1 MKKISFIGLAVLLL
15 LSGCAPRFEKQEE
28 VVQDADTD
36 KSKETAIIPKYNISD
51 KFYRA
56 ILPFEPAKARGLVV
70 SNLNTRYDIEEFE
83 TGLMRVAQKQFDP
96 DQYLFQEGQNLGKK
110 TVNLWLNRK
119 FTDAQLKQ
127 ENLEP
132 EDNIGLNP
140 LDPGKGDIDKRNEA
154 NPIYLAHILEHDYL
168 VKNKDNKVAL
178 GGVVIGLALNSINY
192 YQKEEFGATYSN
204 EIKNIEAEGR
214 KIAQEVLKRLRQMEG
229 LEEVPITIALFKQNE
244 KSSVVPGNFI
254 SYTNIDQ
261 GSNQIGKW
269 EKVNE
274 KYYIFPADDKTK
286 NKFRTDS
293 NAFDGFKQD
302 VEKYFPNFN
311 GVVGRA
317 FYAEDQLQELDIN
330 IPIQFYGQSEAV
342 SFTQYVTGLVM
353 QHFPDYVSVQVS
365 ITSVNGPEALIVRKA
380 DQEEPFVHIYN

>member
-15 LSGCAPRFEKQEE
+15 LSGCAPRFEKQQE
-28 VVQDADTD
+28 VVQDAEID

-83 TGLMRVAQKQFDP
+83 TGLMRVAQNQFDP
-96 DQYLFQEGQNLGKK
+96 DQYLFQEGQNLDKK

-127 ENLEP
+127 ENLKQ

-140 LDPGKGDIDKRNEA
+140 LDSGKGDIDKRNKE

-168 VKNKDNKVAL
+168 VKNKDNEVAL
-178 GGVVIGLALNSINY
+178 GGVVIGLALNSTNY
-192 YQKEEFGATYSN
+192 YQKEEFGATFSN
-204 EIKNIEAEGR
+204 KTENIEEEGR

-274 KYYIFPADDKTK
+274 RYYIFPADDKTK

-317 FYAEDQLQELDIN
+317 FYAEDQLQDLDIN
-330 IPIQFYGQSEAV
+330 IPIQFYGQSETV